1 MTLHTLQ
8 KSSYNASEVIMLDE
22 GIEYMKHSETISK
35 TKKLGTPTPDK
46 KKKKTAG
53 KFPICNVLGLLFVI
67 LTDFIL

>member
-1 MTLHTLQ
+1 
-8 KSSYNASEVIMLDE
+8 MLDE